1 MTSETRFTRRCF
13 RASKRGQRAQTR
25 DCLLPQ
31 PGTTRVTL
39 CRSSRVF
46 LGVPLTLSLSVRCK
60 ALPSLSLRSLQLRCR
75 LLLLVTLVT
84 GFLSTPFEQTPRGG
98 LLVGFVWTWFEEIG
112 GGELLSRTGSLSR
125 PGPPGLR
132 SSTAPPIPR
141 RGVRVSREFS
151 RPATKRVY
159 TGRPLMREPSPSM
172 RERRPGRRWKR

>member
-60 ALPSLSLRSLQLRCR
+60 ALPSLSLRSLQLRGR
-75 LLLLVTLVT
+75 LLLL
-84 GFLSTPFEQTPRGG
+84 GG
-98 LLVGFVWTWFEEIG
+98 WWG
-112 GGELLSRTGSLSR
+112 GW
-125 PGPPGLR
+125 GLR
-132 SSTAPPIPR
+132 SGDADAA
-141 RGVRVSREFS
+141 RGGGRLGEFLGA
-151 RPATKRVY
+151 RHEAGVHGPTIDAGAFTV
-159 TGRPLMREPSPSM
+159 
-172 RERRPGRRWKR
+172 